1 MTLGHPPWPLLL
13 LLGPPLD
20 VSWAQLT
27 TQPHGACGW
36 LDLERSRQEQLA
48 PRGQGGRDQQDC
60 ELLGS
65 SGDAVSPAGE
75 SDSLS
80 LQRGCF
86 QPLSVEGWSYPRP
99 PVSLLP
105 RRPHRALDSE
115 TAVCGSQN
123 REESQAEVGDKLREM
138 TNYPSQHTKL
148 GLGAES
154 WPGEAAH
161 NYHILGVRK
170 FPPLQDLTRS

>member
-1 MTLGHPPWPLLL
+1 M
-13 LLGPPLD
+13 GPVVGLTWSAAD
-20 VSWAQLT
+20 RSSWR
-27 TQPHGACGW
+27 PGAKVAEISKTASSWGAVGM
-36 LDLERSRQEQLA
+36 LSALQGSQTRS
-48 PRGQGGRDQQDC
+48 P
-60 ELLGS
+60 
-65 SGDAVSPAGE
+65 
-75 SDSLS
+75 LS
-80 LQRGCF
+80 LRRGCF

-148 GLGAES
+148 GLGAEP